1 MCYVAGLA
9 CASCISIQ
17 AFMMS
22 QEMSVQVCRAKA
34 VHLIDAAETFIHF
47 SSEIQMIFQTLDLM
61 VHCKPCQLW
70 LLDVL

>member
-1 MCYVAGLA
+1 
-9 CASCISIQ
+9 
-17 AFMMS
+17 MMS